1 MELLLFFIAIAAALT
16 GLYYLGPSITGF
28 VIKEFSYTED
38 LNLVVTSSG
47 NYTLQL
53 ENAGELKSVK
63 IDGRVTNHG
72 KARVYLESNGVRH
85 LIFDSAQSN
94 QTKISNGSNLITA
107 FVVKDE
113 GKGDEN
119 KNKTDEDKKKSNKKP
134 KWSGGSEF
142 IINGTTAINLS
153 QYFADE
159 DGDALVYSAGE
170 AEGIDIL
177 INDEIAMA
185 APKSNDDFNTTMAFT
200 ASDGLDAKSHMAK
213 LVVIVKIVPE
223 EPIVNVTEPAN
234 NTNETINA
242 TRETP
247 VNETDGTL
255 VNESNKSANESD
267 KSANESDKTINKTIT
282 ISMLYKPGTVYDA
295 NDNGEESI
303 NGVVDLS
310 VEDTKFSWDADGSK
324 LCTRWEIYNIEED
337 SLTKFC
343 NGRTDCC
350 AFFDLAPKSTSWN
363 EVYYSVFNKDGAG
376 HDNAISAQVIYYDVN
391 LSISALR
398 SEIYHSNWNN
408 LSARFFEDETQFLDM
423 CLDTCTLNG
432 LNKSSYALIFEIE
445 NDAVLRINKIKYSVL
460 IDVINAPPVLLRNFT
475 AINIPKNGNAT
486 LNLSQFFTDP
496 DGDALIYD
504 YYKAADISILFDGSI
519 ATIIPYKG
527 TEGTRLTYIVANDSE
542 NYIISNLF
550 IINISVESEPINF
563 TPNGA
568 FEIRDKDD
576 NKLAVINMSGNLN
589 IKGVLIQN
597 AEPVADPDDFA
608 LQNSSGGLNLVV
620 TNPEGNMLIK
630 GSLNENQNRIAP
642 TPNSFIIRS
651 IAEENL
657 AYVNSTGSLF
667 LKGIL
672 KENVLFR

>member
-1 MELLLFFIAIAAALT
+1 MELMVFFIAIAAALT

-28 VIKEFSYTED
+28 VIKEFSYTKE
-38 LNLVVTSSG
+38 LNLVVASNG
-47 NYTLQL
+47 NYTFQL

-63 IDGRVTNHG
+63 IDGRVTTYG

-85 LIFDSAQSN
+85 LIFDSTKLNQS
-94 QTKISNGSNLITA
+94 KSISNGSNLITA

-119 KNKTDEDKKKSNKKP
+119 ENETDESKKKSNKKP

-142 IINGTTAINLS
+142 IINGTTVINLS
-153 QYFADE
+153 QYFVDE
-159 DGDALVYSAGE
+159 DGGSLIYSADKIE
-170 AEGIDIL
+170 DIDIL
-177 INDEIAMA
+177 ISGDLATITSKLGGN
-185 APKSNDDFNTTMAFT
+185 FNTTATFT
-200 ASDGLDAKSHMAK
+200 ASDGLDTKSHTVK
-213 LVVIVKIVPE
+213 LVI
-223 EPIVNVTEPAN
+223 IVNVTEPIN

-242 TRETP
+242 TPENP
-247 VNETDGTL
+247 KNETL
-255 VNESNKSANESD
+255 PANESS
-267 KSANESDKTINKTIT
+267 KAINKTIT
-282 ISMLYKPGTVYDA
+282 MSLSYKSGTVYDA

-310 VEDTKFSWDADGSK
+310 VEDTKFSWNADGSK

-343 NGRTDCC
+343 NGRNDCC
-350 AFFDLAPKSTSWN
+350 AFFDLAPKSNNWSS
-363 EVYYSVFNKDGAG
+363 VYYSAFNKDGAG
-376 HDNAISAQVIYYDVN
+376 HDNIISAQAVYYDVN

-398 SEIYHSNWNN
+398 SEIYYSDWNN
-408 LSARFFEDETQFLDM
+408 LSVRFFEDETQFFDM
-423 CLDTCTLNG
+423 CLDTCALKG
-432 LNKSSYALIFEIE
+432 FNKSSYALIFEIE

-460 IDVINAPPVLLRNFT
+460 IDVINSPPVLLRNFT
-475 AINIPKNGNAT
+475 TMNIPKNGNAT
-486 LNLSQFFTDP
+486 LNLSQYFADP
-496 DGDALIYD
+496 DGDALTYD
-504 YYKAADISILFDGSI
+504 YYKTADISILFDGSI

-527 TEGTRLTYIVANDSE
+527 AEGTRFAYLVANDSE

-550 IINISVESEPINF
+550 MLNISVESEPINF
-563 TPNGA
+563 IPNGT

-576 NKLAVINMSGNLN
+576 NKLAVIDISGNLN

-597 AEPVADPDDFA
+597 VEPVADSDDFA
-608 LQNSSGGLNLVV
+608 LQNSSGGLNLAI
-620 TNPEGNMLIK
+620 TNPEGNMLLK
-630 GSLNENQNRIAP
+630 GSLKENQNRIAP
-642 TPNSFIIRS
+642 TPNSFIIQS
-651 IAEENL
+651 IVEENL